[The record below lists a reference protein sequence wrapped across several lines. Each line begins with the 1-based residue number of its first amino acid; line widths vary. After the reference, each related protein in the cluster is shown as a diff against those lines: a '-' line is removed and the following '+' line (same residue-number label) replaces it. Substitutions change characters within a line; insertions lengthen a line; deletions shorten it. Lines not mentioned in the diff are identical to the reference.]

1 MQYKTV
7 ILALILVISGTRESV
22 LAQRGG
28 GPQAPVSPRATGPID
43 LTGYW
48 VSVVTEDWRWRMVTP
63 PKGDYTSVPMT
74 PEARKVADM
83 WDTSKDGSCMAYGAA
98 GLLRNPTR
106 LRISWESDTVLRVE
120 TDAGVQ
126 TRRLVFDKT
135 QQPGPR
141 SLQGFSL
148 AEWER
153 PGGRGAQGGGLK
165 VTTTNMTGGW
175 VRKNGVP
182 YSQNAVL
189 TEYYDTFTGP
199 NGDDWFNV
207 TTIVEDPKYFTQP
220 FVTSTHFKK
229 EPDGSKWNPSAC
241 RNIP

>member
-1 MQYKTV
+1 MTRHIAWTIAV
-7 ILALILVISGTRESV
+7 VALLASGV
-22 LAQRGG
+22 AAQQRGRGQG
-28 GPQAPVSPRATGPID
+28 GPPPTAKAQAPVD

-74 PEARKVADM
+74 PEARKVADT
-83 WDTSKDGSCMAYGAA
+83 WAVSKDGSCMAYGAA

-106 LRISWESDTVLRVE
+106 LRISWESDTVLKLE

-126 TRRLVFDKT
+126 TRRMVFDRT

-153 PGGRGAQGGGLK
+153 ADGRGTQGGDLK

-182 YSQNAVL
+182 YSENAVL
-189 TEYYDTFTGP
+189 TEYYDHFTAP

-207 TTIVEDPKYFTQP
+207 TTIVEDSKYFTQS
-220 FVTSTHFKK
+220 FVTTTHFKK
-229 EPDGSKWNPSAC
+229 EAD
-241 RNIP
+241 